1 MGEALARNELML
13 FTVGLIQRL
22 TFLPPDSGA
31 LPDPEVYHV
40 SLARVPT
47 DFRVKIDRN

>member
-1 MGEALARNELML
+1 MEALARNELMM

-31 LPDPEVYHV
+31 LPDPEDYHV
-40 SLARVPT
+40 SGTRIPA
-47 DFRVKIDRN
+47 DFHVKIGRN